1 MRSLQYILSAGLLV
15 LAANTSEA
23 QNTILMGKI
32 TNGHD
37 KPVADALV
45 RLSKSGSAPVE
56 TTPDKDGLYYS
67 PVLNPDTYNVTIV
80 LNGKALKA
88 KSVQVMSMD
97 KEHTY
102 CNFTITGDKVK
113 TEQTTADPF
122 VATLAAHSEINNKNI
137 IDGTHMGSYK
147 MAKDEKSAD
156 KTNIPATEHF
166 TINTKD
172 VQGTNA
178 AQSML
183 MGKVTDSHGRPVDGA
198 IVRIS
203 KPGMKAIET
212 ASQKDGLYYSG
223 MLAPDTYN
231 VTVVMNGTPSKVKS
245 ITLPAMNTEHK
256 YYNFKMKGSGMETE
270 ETTEDPFL
278 ATVSGKLQIDN
289 STDGGPER
297 SMYIQSKADVQKA
310 VEKAK

>member
-45 RLSKSGSAPVE
+45 RLSKTGSAPVE
-56 TTPDKDGLYYS
+56 TTSDKDGLYYS

-88 KSVQVMSMD
+88 KSVQVMPMD
-97 KEHTY
+97 KDKTY

-113 TEQTTADPF
+113 TEQTTTDPC
-122 VATLAAHSEINNKNI
+122 VATLDAHSEIDNKQIVDMQAN
-137 IDGTHMGSYK
+137 GNK
-147 MAKDEKSAD
+147 MVSAD
-156 KTNIPATEHF
+156 KSIDKTKMPATEHVV
-166 TINTKD
+166 INSKD
-172 VQGTNA
+172 IQGA
-178 AQSML
+178 GVPQSML

-231 VTVVMNGTPSKVKS
+231 VTVVMNGTPGKVKS
-245 ITLPAMNTEHK
+245 ITLPAMGNEHK

-278 ATVSGKLQIDN
+278 ATVSGKLQVDN
-289 STDGGPER
+289 STDGGTGR
-297 SMYIQSKADVQKA
+297 SMYIQRKADVQKPA
-310 VEKAK
+310 EKTK